1 MPNSIRAVL
10 PATRLSISFQN
21 TPRIQLRRKTWIS
34 EFLMWRQI
42 MVSKPNSESKAD
54 GLGEVSAKSFDTAPL
69 MMTAEELAGT
79 LCVSKRQVWRLK
91 AKGDIPK
98 PVNIGRSVRWRRS
111 DILEWIA
118 KGCPSSSSLINTL
131 IYQMFWRPIYSVFLK
146 P

>member
-1 MPNSIRAVL
+1 
-10 PATRLSISFQN
+10 
-21 TPRIQLRRKTWIS
+21 
-34 EFLMWRQI
+34 
-42 MVSKPNSESKAD
+42 MVSNPEQEPPKQKKRDD
-54 GLGEVSAKSFDTAPL
+54 GLDEISAKSFDTAPL
-69 MMTAEELAGT
+69 MMTAEELAET

-118 KGCPSSSSLINTL
+118 EGCPSYSSLLNTI
-131 IYQMFWRPIYSVFLK
+131 IYQVVWRPIYSLFLK